1 MPLDRGMFIFI
12 SHTLIYLTMSN
23 NTETNAEHSPK
34 TIKVWDLPVRIFHW
48 SLVILFITAYVTN
61 SLGSDYF
68 IYHLWSG
75 YALIVLVSFRIVWGL
90 VGTYHARFNHF
101 VKNPAATAKYAL
113 SVFKKKDKHYLGHN
127 PLGAVMV
134 VVLLIAILV
143 QAITGL
149 FTNDEIFNVGPL
161 YAYINDELS
170 LQLTSLHRQLF
181 YWILGAI
188 ALHIIAVLVHV
199 IFKRDNII
207 RAMFSGKKNLP
218 TSDNSQPSSEVSQPS
233 SKASQLSSK
242 EDQVSISSSKI
253 GLAIVILIVLIAIL
267 AAVILTAPEAVT
279 EMEY

>member
-1 MPLDRGMFIFI
+1 M
-12 SHTLIYLTMSN
+12 TNNTEANTESN
-23 NTETNAEHSPK
+23 TEINTETNTKHTPK

-48 SLVILFITAYVTN
+48 SLVLLFIAAYVTN

-68 IYHLWSG
+68 VYHLWSG

-90 VGTYHARFNHF
+90 VGTYHARFKNF
-101 VKNPAATAKYAL
+101 VKNPIATAKYAL
-113 SVFKKKDKHYLGHN
+113 SILKKKDKHYLGHN

-134 VVLLIAILV
+134 VVLLIAILI

-149 FTNDEIFNVGPL
+149 FTNDEIFNLGPL
-161 YAYINDELS
+161 YAYISDELS

-188 ALHIIAVLVHV
+188 ALHILAVLVHV
-199 IFKRDNII
+199 IFKHDNIV
-207 RAMFSGKKNLP
+207 RAMFSGKKNLAA
-218 TSDNSQPSSEVSQPS
+218 SEDSQPQP
-233 SKASQLSSK
+233 
-242 EDQVSISSSKI
+242 EENISSSKL

-267 AAVILTAPEAVT
+267 SAVILTAPEAVT

>member
-1 MPLDRGMFIFI
+1 
-12 SHTLIYLTMSN
+12 MSN
-23 NTETNAEHSPK
+23 NTENHIENNTEHTPK

-48 SLVILFITAYVTN
+48 SLVVLFIAAYVTN

-68 IYHLWSG
+68 VYHLWSG
-75 YALIVLVSFRIVWGL
+75 YALIILVSFRIVWGL

-101 VKNPAATAKYAL
+101 VKNPVATAKYAL

-188 ALHIIAVLVHV
+188 ALHIIAVIAHV

-207 RAMFSGKKNLP
+207 RAMFSGNKNLP
-218 TSDNSQPSSEVSQPS
+218 TQEDSQTTQ
-233 SKASQLSSK
+233 SKD
-242 EDQVSISSSKI
+242 DQVSISSSKI
-253 GLAIVILIVLIAIL
+253 GLAIMILIVLIAIL

>member
-1 MPLDRGMFIFI
+1 
-12 SHTLIYLTMSN
+12 MSN
-23 NTETNAEHSPK
+23 NTETNTEHSPK

-48 SLVILFITAYVTN
+48 SLVLLFIAAYVTN

-68 IYHLWSG
+68 VYHLWSG
-75 YALIVLVSFRIVWGL
+75 YALIILVSFRVVWGL

-101 VKNPAATAKYAL
+101 VKNPLATARYAL

-134 VVLLIAILV
+134 VVLLIATLV

-188 ALHIIAVLVHV
+188 ALHILAVIVHV
-199 IFKRDNII
+199 VIKRDNIV
-207 RAMFSGKKNLP
+207 RAMFNGKKSLP
-218 TSDNSQPSSEVSQPS
+218 TLDDSQPPSE
-233 SKASQLSSK
+233 ASQLSSK
-242 EDQVSISSSKI
+242 DDQVSISSSKI

-267 AAVILTAPEAVT
+267 AAVILTAPETVT

>member
-1 MPLDRGMFIFI
+1 
-12 SHTLIYLTMSN
+12 MSN
-23 NTETNAEHSPK
+23 NTENHIENNTEHTPK

-48 SLVILFITAYVTN
+48 SLVVLFIAAYVTN

-68 IYHLWSG
+68 VYHLWSG
-75 YALIVLVSFRIVWGL
+75 YALIILVSFRIVWGL
-90 VGTYHARFNHF
+90 VGTYHARFTHF
-101 VKNPAATAKYAL
+101 VKNPVATAKYAL
-113 SVFKKKDKHYLGHN
+113 SVFKKRDKHYLGHN

-188 ALHIIAVLVHV
+188 ALHIIAVIAHV

-207 RAMFSGKKNLP
+207 RAMFSGNKNLP
-218 TSDNSQPSSEVSQPS
+218 TQEDSQTTQ
-233 SKASQLSSK
+233 SKD
-242 EDQVSISSSKI
+242 DQVSISSSKI
-253 GLAIVILIVLIAIL
+253 GLAIMILIVLIAIL

>member
-1 MPLDRGMFIFI
+1 
-12 SHTLIYLTMSN
+12 MSN
-23 NTETNAEHSPK
+23 NAETNAEHLPK

-48 SLVILFITAYVTN
+48 SLVVLFITAYVTN

-75 YALIVLVSFRIVWGL
+75 YALIILVSFRIVWGL

-101 VKNPAATAKYAL
+101 VKNPVATAKYAL
-113 SVFKKKDKHYLGHN
+113 SVFKRKDKHYLGHN

-134 VVLLIAILV
+134 VVLLIATLV

-149 FTNDEIFNVGPL
+149 FSNDEIFNVGPL

-188 ALHIIAVLVHV
+188 ALHIIAVLAHV
-199 IFKRDNII
+199 IFKRDNIV
-207 RAMFSGKKNLP
+207 RAMFTGKKSLP
-218 TSDNSQPSSEVSQPS
+218 IAEDSQSPSADV
-233 SKASQLSSK
+233 
-242 EDQVSISSSKI
+242 QVSISSSKI
-253 GLAIVILIVLIAIL
+253 GLAVVILIVLIAIL
-267 AAVILTAPEAVT
+267 TAVILTAPEAVT

>member
-1 MPLDRGMFIFI
+1 M
-12 SHTLIYLTMSN
+12 TN
-23 NTETNAEHSPK
+23 NTETNAEHSLK

-48 SLVILFITAYVTN
+48 SLVVLFITAYITN

-75 YALIVLVSFRIVWGL
+75 YALIILVSFRIVWGL

-101 VKNPAATAKYAL
+101 VKNPVATAKYAL
-113 SVFKKKDKHYLGHN
+113 NVFKKKDTHYLGHN

-134 VVLLIAILV
+134 VILLVAILV

-188 ALHIIAVLVHV
+188 ALHIIAVIFHV
-199 IFKRDNII
+199 VFKRDNII
-207 RAMFSGKKNLP
+207 KAMFTGKKNTP
-218 TSDNSQPSSEVSQPS
+218 TTDGENSPSSN
-233 SKASQLSSK
+233 
-242 EDQVSISSSKI
+242 DQVSITSSK
-253 GLAIVILIVLIAIL
+253 GWLAIVILIVLVAIL
-267 AAVILTAPEAVT
+267 AVVILTAPEAIT
-279 EMEY
+279 DMEY

>member
-1 MPLDRGMFIFI
+1 
-12 SHTLIYLTMSN
+12 MSN
-23 NTETNAEHSPK
+23 NTENHTETSTERNAEKSTKHTPK
-34 TIKVWDLPVRIFHW
+34 AIKVWDLPVRIFHW
-48 SLVILFITAYVTN
+48 SLVLLFIIAYVTN

-68 IYHLWSG
+68 VYHLWSG
-75 YALIVLVSFRIVWGL
+75 YALIILVSFRIVWGL

-101 VKNPAATAKYAL
+101 VKNPLATARYAL

-134 VVLLIAILV
+134 VVLLIATFV

-149 FTNDEIFNVGPL
+149 FTNDEIFNLGPL
-161 YAYINDELS
+161 YGYINDELS

-188 ALHIIAVLVHV
+188 ALHILAVIFHV
-199 IFKRDNII
+199 VFKRDNII
-207 RAMFSGKKNLP
+207 RAMFTGKKNLP
-218 TSDNSQPSSEVSQPS
+218 TPEDSQPSPEN
-233 SKASQLSSK
+233 SQLSPEDVQHQASD
-242 EDQVSISSSKI
+242 DQVSITSSKL

-279 EMEY
+279 DMEY